1 MENEEVKVFWDINVQ
16 RDNVTEE
23 RRQDIILTDK
33 KERKGV
39 ITNIAVLADVRVG

>member
-1 MENEEVKVFWDINVQ
+1 MKVFWDINVQ

-23 RRQDIILTDK
+23 GRPDIILTDK

-39 ITNIAVLADVRVG
+39 ITDIAVLADVRVG